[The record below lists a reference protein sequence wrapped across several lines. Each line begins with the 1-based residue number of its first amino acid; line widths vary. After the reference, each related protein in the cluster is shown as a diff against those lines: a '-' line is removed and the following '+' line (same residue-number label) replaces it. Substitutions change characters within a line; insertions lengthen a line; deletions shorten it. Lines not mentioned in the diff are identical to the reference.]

1 VLWFRREKSVKIAER
16 GEMEEYADICCEGPE
31 HAVDV
36 GDGLL
41 HDLGDVGVSHH
52 LSEE

>member
-1 VLWFRREKSVKIAER
+1 
-16 GEMEEYADICCEGPE
+16 MEEYAEICCEGLE

-41 HDLGDVGVSHH
+41 HDLGDVMVFHR
-52 LSEE
+52 LFEEET

>member
-1 VLWFRREKSVKIAER
+1 MSKKRDER
-16 GEMEEYADICCEGPE
+16 DELEGHVDYCCEVPE

-41 HDLGDVGVSHH
+41 HDLGDD
-52 LSEE
+52 